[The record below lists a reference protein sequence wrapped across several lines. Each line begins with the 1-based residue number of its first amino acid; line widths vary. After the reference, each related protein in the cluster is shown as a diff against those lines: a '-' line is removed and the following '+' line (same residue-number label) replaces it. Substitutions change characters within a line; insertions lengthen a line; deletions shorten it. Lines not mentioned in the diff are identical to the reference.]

1 MTTEAPKKA
10 KPHTKYYLGNGDL
23 VPGVTT
29 ILGVINKP
37 ALVPWANRLGL
48 EGIKTTEYVDHL
60 ADIGTLAHRMIQCHL
75 TGEELNL
82 SDYTPN
88 QVSAAEN
95 AVLSFLEWEKG
106 KEMETLASECQLVS
120 EEYGYGGTCDWYG
133 KLDGR
138 ATLLDLKTGKAIYDD
153 HLFQVA
159 AYCQL
164 LREDGMPPREVR
176 VLQVGRD
183 ETEGFSERVLPVA
196 AIEPYFNVFTAALA
210 LYKAIR
216 ETKRRK

>member
-1 MTTEAPKKA
+1 MTTDAPKKA
-10 KPHTKYYLGNGDL
+10 KPHTKYYLSNGQL

-75 TGEELNL
+75 TGEELDL

-88 QVSAAEN
+88 QVGTAEN
-95 AVLSFLEWEKG
+95 AVLSFFEWEKG
-106 KEMETLASECQLVS
+106 KDLETLESERQLVS
-120 EEYGYGGTCDWYG
+120 ETLCYGGTADWYG
-133 KLDGR
+133 KINGR
-138 ATLLDLKTGKAIYDD
+138 MALLDIKTGKAIYDE
-153 HLFQVA
+153 HLYQVA
-159 AYCQL
+159 AYASL
-164 LREDGMPPREVR
+164 LIENRCTLDEVR
-176 VLQVGRD
+176 ILQVGRD
-183 ETEGFSERVLPVA
+183 EAEGFSERVIPIG
-196 AIEPYFNVFTAALA
+196 AILPYFQVFKAALE

-216 ETKRRK
+216 EAKRRT